1 MASNLKIL
9 WSPIHEDQFLTYS
22 STINLYKVIKC
33 KNGEVPKGNPGQKL
47 AENTHAVLEAT
58 NSEIQF
64 MKTVAWYPKSEP
76 DNLVAVGQANGKI
89 TLISFGQ
96 QQGSSDLIGKEFIPK
111 HNRHCLY
118 LAWNPVE
125 SHLLAEGLDKYR
137 NDNCIAIW
145 DINAKPGGET
155 TTTYERQRYSSYN
168 ESGAITKPAIELGS
182 SETTGSFSWFYKEP
196 RTFVTGMNAKLLKIF
211 DLRDTTRPHLIA
223 QTKNVFGL
231 CTDPRNEFRLA
242 SFHENQVS
250 VWDVRNFEKPILT
263 LPETRPVMKINWCP
277 TRMGF
282 LAVLCKETSV
292 IKLYDIRHANIG
304 LEDLEPAIIER
315 NIQPYGQHALTAFS
329 WHPIHE
335 NRMLTISPPCT
346 IKDITVYERIP
357 VQQSS
362 TFQIIWGCGKKMTNV
377 IQNEA
382 SSEIDISIRM
392 RQRALKGYG
401 LKIQNAW
408 HNAGLIPD
416 EPHLHGLWQWLYL
429 VRRMAE
435 ENIRCGVI
443 KTNSPGCRSIGI
455 RGVLKL
461 NEENGLRSEVT
472 YNHWEETEGRSS
484 NKLLMKQYFCEERSK
499 ALWLC
504 DWAAIDD
511 KEGLEGLLDRLNFTL
526 FRFIFTYHTFVY
538 YSLQETDQ
546 YEKAAALAIFNLK
559 IGKAIDILSSCKTS
573 ANTEGHSA
581 DLNAVAMALAGYT
594 EERFTLWRRTCVNL
608 LQKVKNSYLRAMFA
622 FLSSDKDNYDEIL
635 KDEQCMTVS
644 DRVAFACIYLPD
656 HKLKAYVDD
665 LSRRMRETGNLDG
678 LLLTGLTSEGID
690 LLQRYVD
697 LSGDIQTAA
706 LAAVYSFP
714 CDIAKDERVRVWIE
728 NYRDLLDRWR
738 LWHHRALFDNFRHE
752 NDTSLRIPSQAFVS
766 CNYCG
771 KTIAC
776 NMTMASRSRPFVT
789 HSSTG
794 TLSSHKPRTTC
805 CPSCRK
811 PLPRCALCLTN
822 LGTPS
827 GSGLYQMKPNAEFE
841 NKLSS
846 FSDWFT
852 WCQTCRHGGHTAHT
866 MDWFKNHKECPVTG
880 CNCKCVTLDHISR
893 LSANQ
898 PTFLSDS

>member
-1 MASNLKIL
+1 MIF
-9 WSPIHEDQFLTYS
+9 IMYFYFLF
-22 STINLYKVIKC
+22 
-33 KNGEVPKGNPGQKL
+33 Q
-47 AENTHAVLEAT
+47 
-58 NSEIQF
+58 
-64 MKTVAWYPKSEP
+64 
-76 DNLVAVGQANGKI
+76 
-89 TLISFGQ
+89 
-96 QQGSSDLIGKEFIPK
+96 
-111 HNRHCLY
+111 
-118 LAWNPVE
+118 
-125 SHLLAEGLDKYR
+125 
-137 NDNCIAIW
+137 
-145 DINAKPGGET
+145 
-155 TTTYERQRYSSYN
+155 
-168 ESGAITKPAIELGS
+168 
-182 SETTGSFSWFYKEP
+182 
-196 RTFVTGMNAKLLKIF
+196 
-211 DLRDTTRPHLIA
+211 
-223 QTKNVFGL
+223 
-231 CTDPRNEFRLA
+231 
-242 SFHENQVS
+242 NQVS

-357 VQQSS
+357 V
-362 TFQIIWGCGKKMTNV
+362 
-377 IQNEA
+377 
-382 SSEIDISIRM
+382 
-392 RQRALKGYG
+392 
-401 LKIQNAW
+401 IQNAW

-484 NKLLMKQYFCEERSK
+484 NKLLMKQSK

-511 KEGLEGLLDRLNFTL
+511 KEGLEGLLDR
-526 FRFIFTYHTFVY
+526 
-538 YSLQETDQ
+538 LQETDQ